1 MKVYPDTAE
10 VVCPQLSELPLVV
23 ATVRTF
29 LASAR
34 VWLLEG
40 AMGAGKTTLV
50 RELCR
55 QWQVTDAVSSPTF
68 GLVHEY
74 RTAADEAVF
83 HFDFYR
89 IEDESEA
96 VAIGTEEYFDSGA
109 RCLIEWPERIPNLIP
124 PRHGRIEILVGTD
137 DARTLRLHRV

>member
-10 VVCPQLSELPLVV
+10 LRCAQLSELPGV
-23 ATVRTF
+23 ASAVQAF
-29 LASAR
+29 LASVR

-55 QWQVTDAVSSPTF
+55 QWHVTDAVSSPTF

-74 RTAADEAVF
+74 RTVAHEAIF

-96 VAIGTEEYFDSGA
+96 MAMGAEEYIESGA
-109 RCLIEWPERIPNLIP
+109 RCLIEWPDRIPSLIP
-124 PRHGRIEILVGTD
+124 PHHGRIEILVGIGES
-137 DARTLRLHRV
+137 RTLRLHRV